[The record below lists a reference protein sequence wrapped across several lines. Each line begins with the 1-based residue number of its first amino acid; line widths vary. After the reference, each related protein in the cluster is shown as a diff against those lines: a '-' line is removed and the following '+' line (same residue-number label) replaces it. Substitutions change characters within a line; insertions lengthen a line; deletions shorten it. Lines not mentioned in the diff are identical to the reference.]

1 MHQLKKWKGYQSNNQ
16 HKENKKTTIRDAEM
30 ELMFGIAASL
40 VVLCWLTNSS
50 SFNNWT
56 LPRFFQLLTWTSQR
70 KSVNTANKNALKIVK
85 MPILNV
91 ISWTLTRILLRKAAE
106 FYRRLDVGGKFEQTL
121 QTLQNFATLTSN
133 ILACFNVLPL
143 NLVSFPILRPFFQQY
158 LWIFAKCECFIQAIM
173 RPHTLRK
180 RSGKS

>member
-16 HKENKKTTIRDAEM
+16 HKENKKTTIRDAEV

-91 ISWTLTRILLRKAAE
+91 ISWTLTRILPRKAAE
-106 FYRRLDVGGKFEQTL
+106 FYRRLDVEGKFEQTL
-121 QTLQNFATLTSN
+121 PLCKISRLWGAISLLVFK
-133 ILACFNVLPL
+133 ILPFNLI
-143 NLVSFPILRPFFQQY
+143 SSPILRRFFQQC
-158 LWIFAKCECFIQAIM
+158 LCFIQAIM
-173 RPHTLRK
+173 RPHTLTK
-180 RSGKS
+180 RSGNF